1 MVAFNNAIAKEING
15 ISLLYCAEVASL
27 PVHLA
32 LFAWFSVA
40 YVTVYALSWAG
51 VSLTSDLIF
60 YLLYARK

>member
-1 MVAFNNAIAKEING
+1 MAFNNAIAKEING
-15 ISLLYCAEVASL
+15 ISLLYCAEGASL
-27 PVHLA
+27 PLHLA
-32 LFAWFSVA
+32 FFAWFSVS

>member
-1 MVAFNNAIAKEING
+1 MTFNNAIAKEING

-27 PVHLA
+27 LLHLA
-32 LFAWFSVA
+32 LFAWFSVS

-51 VSLTSDLIF
+51 VSLTSDLVF